1 MLLTLVENPG
11 MREYRQLV
19 VCFNEVVV
27 VLLCFVD
34 CVLVVHFVGGGLF
47 HFVSVTVSLL
57 VWDVSDQ
64 CGKEL
69 YWPVD

>member
-1 MLLTLVENPG
+1 MFV
-11 MREYRQLV
+11 
-19 VCFNEVVV
+19 FNEVVV